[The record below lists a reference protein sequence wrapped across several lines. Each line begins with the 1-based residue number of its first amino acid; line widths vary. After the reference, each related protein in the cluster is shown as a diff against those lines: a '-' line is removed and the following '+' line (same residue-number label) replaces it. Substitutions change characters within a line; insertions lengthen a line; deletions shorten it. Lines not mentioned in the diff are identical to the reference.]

1 MTFLFGLQHE
11 NPLKYFCE
19 HCSHI
24 LPRTLPKGEN
34 PWEALAEPRDI
45 ILIQDFGEI
54 SNFYLHYADN
64 DKLFPKDNFKYAYLL
79 GEGGNNGSSS
89 HILYQNWASA
99 SADPA
104 I

>member
-19 HCSHI
+19 HGSHI

-54 SNFYLHYADN
+54 SNSYLHYADN

-79 GEGGNNGSSS
+79 GVGK
-89 HILYQNWASA
+89 QW
-99 SADPA
+99 
-104 I
+104 